1 MSVPRI
7 PYTTKRLHTPFEES
21 YALKIIGGIIMYTVS
36 KKGLLVILSI
46 ILWNIVIFTARFKFN
61 VSEDTI
67 NIGAVCLY
75 VFVLVVSIIVDF
87 KKFDSA
93 SVESKVSE

>member
-1 MSVPRI
+1 
-7 PYTTKRLHTPFEES
+7 
-21 YALKIIGGIIMYTVS
+21 MYTVS

-93 SVESKVSE
+93 AESKVSE